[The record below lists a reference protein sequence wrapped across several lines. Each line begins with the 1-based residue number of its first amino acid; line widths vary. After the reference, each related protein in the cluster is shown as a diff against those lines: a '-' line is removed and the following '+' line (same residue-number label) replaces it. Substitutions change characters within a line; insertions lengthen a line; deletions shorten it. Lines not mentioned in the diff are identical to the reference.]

1 MEKINWGILGLG
13 DIAQKFSDGFRETTN
28 SKLLAVSSKNPE
40 KLKKFESKFNIEKR
54 YLFNEYE
61 NLLNCKDIDV
71 IYIALPNSLHHHWVI
86 KSIQNKKHIL
96 VEKPATLNF
105 MEIKDIEKNL
115 INKNLFFGEAFM
127 YRHLPQ
133 INLVINMIKNG
144 EIGNLLSMKSFF
156 GTNLLLKKKLFF
168 FNKKKKINPNNRLFN
183 KKLGGGC
190 ILDLGCYPMSFS
202 ILINSLKSK
211 INENDLK
218 VFNVKKEIGE
228 TNVDI
233 DSYANLS
240 FDNKF
245 ISEIGAS
252 FKKEL
257 GTMSE
262 IRGDKGIIRINNTWL
277 GDNNVLKIKDNNHDL
292 INIKNHKN
300 IYSYQIQNISQ
311 TISAGAFQ
319 PQYPSMTLRE
329 TLLNMKA
336 IDEWL
341 NV

>member
-1 MEKINWGILGLG
+1 
-13 DIAQKFSDGFRETTN
+13 
-28 SKLLAVSSKNPE
+28 
-40 KLKKFESKFNIEKR
+40 
-54 YLFNEYE
+54 
-61 NLLNCKDIDV
+61 
-71 IYIALPNSLHHHWVI
+71 
-86 KSIQNKKHIL
+86 
-96 VEKPATLNF
+96 
-105 MEIKDIEKNL
+105 
-115 INKNLFFGEAFM
+115 
-127 YRHLPQ
+127 
-133 INLVINMIKNG
+133 
-144 EIGNLLSMKSFF
+144 
-156 GTNLLLKKKLFF
+156 
-168 FNKKKKINPNNRLFN
+168 
-183 KKLGGGC
+183 
-190 ILDLGCYPMSFS
+190 MSFS

>member
-13 DIAQKFSDGFRETTN
+13 EIAQKFSDGFKETTN
-28 SKLLAVSSKNPE
+28 SKLLAVSSKNSE
-40 KLKKFESKFNIEKR
+40 KLKSFESKFNIEKK

-61 NLLNCKDIDV
+61 DLINCKDIDV
-71 IYIALPNSLHHHWVI
+71 IYIALPNSLHHRWVI
-86 KSIQNKKHIL
+86 KSIQNKKHVL

-127 YRHLPQ
+127 YRYLPQ
-133 INLVINMIKNG
+133 INLVINIIKNG
-144 EIGNLLSMKSFF
+144 EIGNLLSMKSLF
-156 GTNLLLKKKLFF
+156 GINLLSKKKLLF
-168 FNKKKKINPNNRLFN
+168 FNKKKEIDPNNRLFN

-190 ILDLGCYPMSFS
+190 ILDLGCYPISFS
-202 ILINSLKSK
+202 ILVNSLIGK

-218 VFNVKKEIGE
+218 ILNVKKEIGE

-233 DSYANLS
+233 DSYTNIS
-240 FDNKF
+240 FNHKF

-262 IRGDKGIIRINNTWL
+262 IKGDKGIIRINNTWL
-277 GDNNVLKIKDNNHDL
+277 GGNGIIKIKDNNHHL
-292 INIKNHKN
+292 IEIKNDKN

-311 TISAGAFQ
+311 TISKGAFQ
-319 PQYPSMTLRE
+319 PQFPGMTLKE